1 MNREAADHRILKLRN
16 EISNRE
22 FDRLYRELRD
32 LQERFSELRPQ
43 RQRVGIGTAATGS
56 SGAWAWASI
65 PSSRRSRATMRSAA
79 RPSP

>member
-32 LQERFSELRPQ
+32 LQERS
-43 RQRVGIGTAATGS
+43 
-56 SGAWAWASI
+56 
-65 PSSRRSRATMRSAA
+65 PSSVRSVSASA
-79 RPSP
+79 SAP